1 MEGERTIT
9 TEHTSLVGQ
18 YANATSTWSG
28 LNGWTQ
34 INPNLLFH
42 EASVD
47 LSGYAMEDLTMYVEE
62 LGLQDPGIYSF
73 IAGAGATYSGIQVL
87 DLITSVPMTEDDLT
101 SLQNNATVIG
111 PGMLGSVQNFEQ
123 IVLGTYRFFTPNS
136 LIAYPGYQ
144 QLARTQRFDS
154 GEPNAS
160 DKLFSYRIV
169 ILLTDDLD
177 DNSVLLVPAC
187 RQLVGSRF
195 FKEEFLHY
203 MMRLKRSYE
212 LANQV

>member
-9 TEHTSLVGQ
+9 AEHTSLVGQ
-18 YANATSTWSG
+18 YANATSAWSG

-47 LSGYAMEDLTMYVEE
+47 LSGYAMSDLTMYVEE
-62 LGLQDPGIYSF
+62 LGMQDPGIYSF
-73 IAGAGATYSGIQVL
+73 VAGAGATYSGLQVI
-87 DLITSVPMTEDDLT
+87 DMITSVPMTEDDLT
-101 SLQNNATVIG
+101 TLQNNAVVIG

-136 LIAYPGYQ
+136 LISYPGYQ

-154 GEPNAS
+154 GEPNAA
-160 DKLFSYRIV
+160 DKLFCYRIV

-177 DNSVLLVPAC
+177 DNSLLLVPAC
-187 RQLVGSRF
+187 RQLIGSRF
-195 FKEEFLHY
+195 HKEDFLHY